1 MSYSRRRGSSGQ
13 RTYEP
18 TSWADEQEEL
28 RLIGQQEAK
37 RAAAAAA
44 AAPPPAPAAPAA
56 PAAPPPAADLPDP
69 QART

>member
-1 MSYSRRRGSSGQ
+1 MGYSRHRGFSGQ

-18 TSWADEQEEL
+18 VFWVDEQEEL
-28 RLIGQQEAK
+28 RLIHQQEAK

-44 AAPPPAPAAPAA
+44 AATTKAPAAP
-56 PAAPPPAADLPDP
+56 PPPAADLPDP

>member
-1 MSYSRRRGSSGQ
+1 MSYSRRRSYGQ

-28 RLIGQQEAK
+28 RLIRQQEAQ
-37 RAAAAAA
+37 RAAAK
-44 AAPPPAPAAPAA
+44 PPAPA
-56 PAAPPPAADLPDP
+56 PPPTTATLPEH